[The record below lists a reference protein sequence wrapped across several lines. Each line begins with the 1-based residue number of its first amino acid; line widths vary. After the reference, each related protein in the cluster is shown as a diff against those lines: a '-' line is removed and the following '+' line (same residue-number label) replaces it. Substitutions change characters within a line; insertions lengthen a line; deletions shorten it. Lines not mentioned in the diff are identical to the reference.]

1 MVLVMKA
8 KRLLN
13 LTLALL
19 ILSSSVFAQ
28 SEKIGFVDT
37 SAFTHPQKGI
47 TRLIKA
53 MESVEQEFVPRWT
66 EIAGMYAR
74 LRKELEKFSYAGPIP
89 TDPRP
94 MTPER
99 KKALK
104 EAAETIQRSI
114 EQREAELQTDYS
126 KRIKEVTAPISQDI
140 RSHLETFAKS
150 RGITMLLDSSKLA
163 CVVGCDKE
171 ATAAIDVTQEFI
183 AAYNR
188 LNP

>member
-1 MVLVMKA
+1 MKA
-8 KRLLN
+8 TRLLN

-19 ILSSSVFAQ
+19 ILSSPIFAQ
-28 SEKIGFVDT
+28 SEKIALVDMN
-37 SAFTHPQKGI
+37 AFTHPQKGI
-47 TRLIKA
+47 TRLIKV

-74 LRKELEKFSYAGPIP
+74 LRKELEKYSYVGPIP

-99 KKALK
+99 KRELK
-104 EAAETIQRSI
+104 ETADTIQRTI
-114 EQREAELQTDYS
+114 EQREAELQLDYS
-126 KRIKEVTAPISQDI
+126 KRLKEATAPVSQDI
-140 RSHLETFAKS
+140 RNHLESFAKS
-150 RGITMLLDSSKLA
+150 RGITLLLDASKLA

-171 ATAAIDVTQEFI
+171 ATAALDITQEFI

>member
-1 MVLVMKA
+1 MKA

-19 ILSSSVFAQ
+19 ILTIPVFAQ
-28 SEKIGFVDT
+28 SEKIALVDT
-37 SAFTHPQKGI
+37 NAFAYPQTGI
-47 TRLIKA
+47 ARLIRV

-74 LRKELEKFSYAGPIP
+74 LQKELEKYSFAGPIP

-99 KKALK
+99 RKELK
-104 EAAETIQRSI
+104 ETADTMQRTIER
-114 EQREAELQTDYS
+114 READLRLDYS
-126 KRIKEVTAPISQDI
+126 KRLKEATAPVSLDI
-140 RSHLETFAKS
+140 RNSLESFARS
-150 RGITMLLDSSKLA
+150 RGITLLLDTSKTA

-171 ATAAIDVTQEFI
+171 ATAALDVTGEFI